1 MSHVTKY
8 LKKTNSSSS
17 LAMVSPYLIILLI
30 LSHSATFII
39 GIWDCLSSQQAVDF
53 VRRQVAEGK
62 ELSEICEM
70 MCEHC
75 LAPDTSSGAGI
86 GCDNMTILIVAILHG
101 RTKEE
106 WYTWVTDRVNSNYG
120 YETPTSPPQLYAQS
134 RLMSF
139 RARREAMERRAQQPP
154 DDSDDDDRFKSPFV
168 RALEA
173 TGFVTRLT
181 GQSNSSGISSEL
193 MFNGNGEE
201 ESDDEESGDE
211 DFSANMIKAIIGDS
225 EPSDATTHLKAQLD
239 EFEKDIREEDGT
251 DADGDTK
258 MGTDDEPTKDHRTL
272 QGEATSPPKPL
283 PNGDASTAP
292 VDQLKSQP
300 HGDETLPVVKA
311 EGLIDSSEDPLLKT

>member
-1 MSHVTKY
+1 MLPHDVY
-8 LKKTNSSSS
+8 
-17 LAMVSPYLIILLI
+17 
-30 LSHSATFII
+30 II

-106 WYTWVTDRVNSNYG
+106 WYTWITDRVNSNYG
-120 YETPTSPPQLYAQS
+120 YDTPTSPPQLYAQS

-139 RARREAMERRAQQPP
+139 RARREAHERGATEDPIRSFSKSPFIQALVANGGIELYPDGSNQGGNLMFTGN
-154 DDSDDDDRFKSPFV
+154 DDSDDD
-168 RALEA
+168 
-173 TGFVTRLT
+173 
-181 GQSNSSGISSEL
+181 
-193 MFNGNGEE
+193 
-201 ESDDEESGDE
+201 ESGDE
-211 DFSANMIKAIIGDS
+211 GVSGRSFFSETLGLGRPESPDPTKN
-225 EPSDATTHLKAQLD
+225 LKAQLD

-251 DADGDTK
+251 DEDGDTRMDK
-258 MGTDDEPTKDHRTL
+258 ADTEASSHPL
-272 QGEATSPPKPL
+272 QGEAPPPPKSV
-283 PNGDASTAP
+283 PNGNASITP
-292 VDQLKSQP
+292 VEQLKSQP
-300 HGDETLPVVKA
+300 HGDAPLPVVKA